1 MNETTIEAIGRH
13 TRLAFMTMV
22 TAAMLALTLY
32 NARRGLP
39 ALPTTA
45 FYAVMTGCGL

>member
-1 MNETTIEAIGRH
+1 
-13 TRLAFMTMV
+13 MV

-39 ALPTTA
+39 ALPATA
-45 FYAVMTGCGL
+45 FYAVMTGCGLEYLASVWNGQWRADGSLE